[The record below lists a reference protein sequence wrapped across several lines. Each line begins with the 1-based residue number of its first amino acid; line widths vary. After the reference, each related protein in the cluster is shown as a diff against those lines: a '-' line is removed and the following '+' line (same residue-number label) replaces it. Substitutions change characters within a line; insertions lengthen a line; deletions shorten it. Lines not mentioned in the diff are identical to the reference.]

1 MRIESTIKSAKLQL
15 LKGLWIAKFDQ
26 EKSINELMEAYF
38 MFSEAV
44 GDEQNYFGAN
54 CMLEIASTQMRQRD
68 FPSASSSL
76 NHAVETFEHLF
87 GDEHPLMQKYYT
99 SSADLFL
106 YQEDT
111 VSMLSMAN
119 KDLEIVEKN
128 NESSDG
134 GQSIFTLDA

>member
-1 MRIESTIKSAKLQL
+1 MES
-15 LKGLWIAKFDQ
+15 
-26 EKSINELMEAYF
+26 YF
-38 MFSEAV
+38 MFSEAL

-54 CMLEIASTQMRQRD
+54 CMLEIATTQMRLRD

-106 YQEDT
+106 YQEDS

-119 KDLEIVEKN
+119 KNLEIVEKN
-128 NESSDG
+128 NKKSDG
-134 GQSIFTLDA
+134 G

>member
-1 MRIESTIKSAKLQL
+1 
-15 LKGLWIAKFDQ
+15 
-26 EKSINELMEAYF
+26 
-38 MFSEAV
+38 
-44 GDEQNYFGAN
+44 
-54 CMLEIASTQMRQRD
+54 
-68 FPSASSSL
+68 
-76 NHAVETFEHLF
+76 
-87 GDEHPLMQKYYT
+87 MQKYYT

-119 KDLEIVEKN
+119 KNLEIVEKN